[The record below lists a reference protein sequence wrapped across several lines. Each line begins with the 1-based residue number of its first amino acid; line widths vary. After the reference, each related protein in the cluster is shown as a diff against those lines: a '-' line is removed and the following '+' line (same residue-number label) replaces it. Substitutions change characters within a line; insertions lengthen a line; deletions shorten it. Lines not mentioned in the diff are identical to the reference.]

1 MGDQLTAVNVMS
13 FRIMNYLWIAIGIG
27 ALTAC
32 SPKPSTDGA
41 SQAESDPKT
50 QIVATSRPLMLIAEE
65 ITRGLDDLS
74 AVATSGDSHDAALT
88 PSELKSI
95 RESDLVLWLGED
107 AQPGLA
113 KQLKDLN
120 AVDPSIW
127 VSLPE
132 SRAHKGEQDPHFW
145 FSSTQV
151 AAYAQGLS
159 DALSKMHPE
168 RAPVYAD
175 NLTGFKQRLEQISEQ
190 SVDMAGVKYLSAI
203 DVYQSLEQQTGIEF
217 DGALAEH
224 DQPIKPSSL
233 QQAALSEAKCILASN
248 PDQPQAL
255 GKFNWIII
263 DELMRGASSYVEG
276 LSQAVSLV
284 RGCQ

>member
-1 MGDQLTAVNVMS
+1 MN
-13 FRIMNYLWIAIGIG
+13 FRLINYLWIAISAGL
-27 ALTAC
+27 LTAC
-32 SPKPSTDGA
+32 SPEPVADGA
-41 SQAESDPKT
+41 SQADPNAST
-50 QIVATSRPLMLIAEE
+50 QIVATSRPLMLIAQEL
-65 ITRGLDDLS
+65 TRGIDELS

-88 PSELKSI
+88 PSELKRI

-113 KQLKDLN
+113 KQLDDLN
-120 AVDPSIW
+120 AVSPSEW
-127 VSLPE
+127 VTLPE
-132 SRAHKGEQDPHFW
+132 SRAHKGEKDPHFW

-151 AAYAQGLS
+151 AAYAQGLT
-159 DALSKMHPE
+159 DTLSKMHPV
-168 RAPVYAD
+168 RTAVYAN
-175 NLTGFKQRLEQISEQ
+175 NLERFKQRLERINQQ

-233 QQAALSEAKCILASN
+233 QQAAKSSATCILASN

-255 GKFNWIII
+255 GKFNWIIV
-263 DELMRGASSYVEG
+263 DELMRGVSSYSEG
-276 LSQAVSLV
+276 LSQAVSAV

>member
-1 MGDQLTAVNVMS
+1 
-13 FRIMNYLWIAIGIG
+13 
-27 ALTAC
+27 
-32 SPKPSTDGA
+32 
-41 SQAESDPKT
+41 
-50 QIVATSRPLMLIAEE
+50 MLIAEQ

-113 KQLKDLN
+113 NQLDDLN
-120 AVDPSIW
+120 AVDPSMW
-127 VSLPE
+127 PSLPQ
-132 SRAHKGEQDPHFW
+132 SRAHTGEKDPHFW
-145 FSSTQV
+145 FSAAQV

-159 DALSKMHPE
+159 NALSKMHPE

-175 NLTGFKQRLEQISEQ
+175 NLANFVSELDQVTKQST
-190 SVDMAGVKYLSAI
+190 DMAGVKYVAAI

-224 DQPIKPSSL
+224 DQPIKPSRL
-233 QQAALSEAKCILASN
+233 QQAASSGASCILASN
-248 PDQPQAL
+248 LDRPRAL
-255 GKFNWIII
+255 CKFNWVVI
-263 DELMRGASSYVEG
+263 DELMRGASDYVEG
-276 LSQAVSLV
+276 LSQAVSAV
-284 RGCQ
+284 RGCR